1 MKEEVRKAGESE
13 KLRHDCDRI
22 FRAGL
27 AAVDPVQSVYRHCT
41 REGDLFRIDD
51 RTFDLSRF
59 REVVILGAGK
69 AGAPMAAALETL
81 LADRIARGLVVVKYG
96 HVQPLKTVEL
106 VEAGHPVPDK
116 NGLDGAGRILSL
128 AEQADRDTLVI
139 GLLSG
144 GGSALLPL
152 PADGVR
158 LQDKQETTRVMLAC
172 GASIHE
178 MNTVR
183 KHMSA
188 IKGGQLAAAVHPAP
202 FACLVLS
209 DVVGDDLDI
218 IASGPMVPDRST
230 FARCMEIVER
240 YGIEDRIPESVMTRL
255 ENGAEKKI
263 QETPKPDDPL
273 FERVFHSIIACSR
286 DALEA
291 AAKEAETLGY
301 RPYLLSEAVQGETVK
316 AAADH
321 IEAARQIQQGR
332 HSVFPPA
339 CILSGGETTVTMEIG
354 GKGGRNQEFALK
366 CALEIRGMDRIA
378 VLSGGTDGTDGPTD
392 AAGGLV
398 DPFTVQRAEACG
410 LDADYHLEAHDA
422 YSLLEAVGDLYKTG
436 PTLTNVMD
444 LRIILVDKTGYMNV

>member
-1 MKEEVRKAGESE
+1 MKDEARKAGETGR
-13 KLRHDCDRI
+13 LREDCGRI

-27 AAVDPVQSVYRHCT
+27 AAVDPVKSVYRHCT

-59 REVVILGAGK
+59 RDVVILGAGK

-81 LADRIARGLVVVKYG
+81 LADRIIKGLVVVKYG
-96 HVQPLKTVEL
+96 HVQPLKTLEL

-116 NGLDGAGRILSL
+116 NGLEGAGRILSM
-128 AEQADRDTLVI
+128 AETADGETLVI

-152 PADGVR
+152 PADGIR
-158 LQDKQETTRVMLAC
+158 LEDKQETTRVMLAC

-178 MNTVR
+178 INTVR
-183 KHMSA
+183 KHISA
-188 IKGGQLAAAVHPAP
+188 IKGGHLAAAVHPANL
-202 FACLVLS
+202 ACLVLS
-209 DVVGDDLDI
+209 DVVGDDPDI

-230 FARCMEIVER
+230 FAQCLEIVQK

-255 ENGAEKKI
+255 GNGAAKKI
-263 QETPKPDDPL
+263 QETSKPADPL
-273 FERVFHSIIACSR
+273 FDRVSHSIIACSR
-286 DALEA
+286 DALDA
-291 AAKEAETLGY
+291 VAKEAETLGY
-301 RPYLLSEAVQGETVK
+301 TPCVLSGALQGETVK

-332 HSVFPPA
+332 HLVSPPA

-366 CALEIRGMDRIA
+366 CALAIQGMDRIA

-398 DPFTVQRAEACG
+398 DPFTVARAKSCG
-410 LDADYHLEAHDA
+410 LDPLHHLHAHDA
-422 YSLLEAVGDLYKTG
+422 YPLLEAVGDLYKTG

-444 LRIILVDKTGYMNV
+444 LRIIPVR